1 MGARDLERA
10 GQDSWRGW
18 AEAAALLVASATLF
32 AFLSRIPSWNP
43 ADLVHYA
50 WLFAI
55 SLVIHEGGHAIVSLL
70 VRHRLVEVKL
80 GAGPHVTIR
89 LWGTRLRLAP
99 VPLGGHVLAVSN
111 DPDSYR
117 TKRILII
124 IAGFTAN
131 AVVFLAIVAGGA
143 QTGLLWELAMVNA
156 LDAAINVL
164 PLRIKTPLG
173 PVRSDGGLLV
183 ATLTASP
190 AELEEEQAGFYAARA
205 QVLAEGG
212 DRHAAHD
219 VVLSALREHPTSQI
233 LRGWHGHELV
243 LSGRYDDAAD
253 VFRTLADAASDGEVP
268 MPPHIRALYLNNL
281 AWSDLMTEDE
291 RLLPEAEDASS
302 RAIEVLPAHP
312 AVMGTR
318 AFALICGGNLREGT
332 QLGEKVFAKHRNAK
346 DRATTAAVVAIGRAM
361 DWRIPDA
368 ERWLAT
374 ARGLDADCALLER
387 ASQELERRKAS
398 PNSSAELEGTWS
410 SDKGRVAE
418 SG

>member
-1 MGARDLERA
+1 
-10 GQDSWRGW
+10 
-18 AEAAALLVASATLF
+18 
-32 AFLSRIPSWNP
+32 
-43 ADLVHYA
+43 
-50 WLFAI
+50 
-55 SLVIHEGGHAIVSLL
+55 
-70 VRHRLVEVKL
+70 
-80 GAGPHVTIR
+80 
-89 LWGTRLRLAP
+89 
-99 VPLGGHVLAVSN
+99 
-111 DPDSYR
+111 
-117 TKRILII
+117 
-124 IAGFTAN
+124 
-131 AVVFLAIVAGGA
+131 
-143 QTGLLWELAMVNA
+143 MVNA

-190 AELEEEQAGFYAARA
+190 AELEEEQAGFYAVRA

-219 VVLSALREHPTSQI
+219 VVLGALREHPTSQS

>member
-1 MGARDLERA
+1 MAPDLERPA
-10 GQDSWRGW
+10 DRWRGW

-32 AFLSRIPSWNP
+32 AFVSRIPSWNP

-70 VRHRLVEVKL
+70 VRHRLVEVQL

-89 LWGTRLRLAP
+89 LRGTRLRLAP

-190 AELEEEQAGFYAARA
+190 AELEEEQASFYAVQA
-205 QVLAEGG
+205 QILAEGG
-212 DRHAAHD
+212 DRDAARD
-219 VVLSALREHPTSQI
+219 VVLGALHDHPTSQI
-233 LRGWHGHELV
+233 LRGWHGHDLV
-243 LSGRYDDAAD
+243 LSRRYDDAAD
-253 VFRTLADAASDGEVP
+253 VFRALADPPSDGEVP
-268 MPPHIRALYLNNL
+268 MQAHIRALYLNNL

-291 RLLPEAEDASS
+291 RLLPEAEDASR

-332 QLGEKVFAKHRNAK
+332 QLGEKVFAKHRDTK
-346 DRATTAAVVAIGRAM
+346 DRATTAAVVAIGRAL

-374 ARGLDADCALLER
+374 ARGLDADCDLLER
-387 ASQELERRKAS
+387 ASQELERRKAG
-398 PNSSAELEGTWS
+398 PNLTADLEGTWS
-410 SDKGRVAE
+410 SDQGRVAE